1 MQLHELKPKT
11 GFKRKK
17 RIGRGGKKG
26 TYCGTG
32 GKGQKGRAG
41 AIYQPLIRTW
51 IKKYPKLRGYNFN
64 ISGVYATVSLESLEK
79 IFEKGESIT
88 PELLV
93 SKRIVRKV
101 DGKIPA
107 IKILGSGEIGKSLN
121 ISGCVVSKTA
131 KEKIEKAGGS
141 VKEIEKKV
149 VSKKAPETKKKSE
162 VKK

>member
-64 ISGVYATVSLESLEK
+64 VSNVSATVSLESLEK
-79 IFEKGESIT
+79 VFEKGENIT
-88 PELLV
+88 PELLI
-93 SKRIVRKV
+93 SKRLVRKV

-107 IKILGSGEIGKSLN
+107 IKILGSGEIKKSLN
-121 ISGCVVSKTA
+121 VSGCIVSKTA

-141 VKEIEKKV
+141 VKEIEKRSAPQKNSG
-149 VSKKAPETKKKSE
+149 SKKKAE